1 MFFLIN
7 EIDKTNKIINSCIKN
22 EELKQENVMILE
34 EACQRRNKM
43 DEYINKIKY
52 LKERVKI
59 SLKDVNGQNEEPFDS
74 REDCI
79 KELDELEKILNEI
92 DNKGIFQIY
101 SSQLSLFEYEDLDEM
116 SKIASEIVIADDC
129 LLYDA
134 LKNIID
140 KGE

>member
-1 MFFLIN
+1 M
-7 EIDKTNKIINSCIKN
+7 E
-22 EELKQENVMILE
+22 
-34 EACQRRNKM
+34 
-43 DEYINKIKY
+43 EYIDKIKY

-79 KELDELEKILNEI
+79 KELDKLKKILNEI

-116 SKIASEIVIADDC
+116 SKIASAIVVADNC
-129 LLYDA
+129 LLYDTF
-134 LKNIID
+134 KKIID